1 MAMGRRPNEKARKI
15 VQSILGVSPTLR
27 DKNYSSD
34 KNLKSVKHEMSQ
46 IILVKDSKWLVRN
59 VLRR

>member
-34 KNLKSVKHEMSQ
+34 KEEPKERKTRDEPNYFGKG
-46 IILVKDSKWLVRN
+46 
-59 VLRR
+59 